1 MYRNFTME
9 ISRDGDTQ
17 ILCINAHMIAWATPS
32 QLYKASETELGFKSL
47 PKSQITEWV
56 MQMTDPKQ

>member
-1 MYRNFTME
+1 ME
-9 ISRDGDTQ
+9 VSREGDTL
-17 ILCINAHMIAWATPS
+17 ILYINPHMIEWATPS